1 MKENKGLFGVGSMPL
16 LSVRES
22 LSSYAH
28 NAWSGWMKYIF
39 EKSVLNSDGTVTIPK
54 WAVERWSRQ
63 MNTLYSDLPEEEKE
77 SDRDEADRI
86 LSIQI
91 TQN

>member
-1 MKENKGLFGVGSMPL
+1 MNKESNGLSNVRSNNL

-28 NAWSGWMKYIF
+28 NTWAGWMKYMF
-39 EKSVLNSDGTVTIPK
+39 EKSVLNSDGTLTMPK

-86 LSIQI
+86 LSII
-91 TQN
+91 PR